1 MRMRLSTAV
10 LAVLMALPLA
20 LWAAPTHT
28 FTGIVT
34 DTKCGLTHPSGVTA
48 AQCTN
53 ACVKMGA
60 HYALAVGSH
69 VYQLDGHAKQLH
81 RLAGEEVVVRGKLEN
96 GQIHVQRVRAQR

>member
-1 MRMRLSTAV
+1 MRMRFSTAV
-10 LAVLMALPLA
+10 MAALMMMPLA
-20 LWAAPTHT
+20 LWAAPTHSY
-28 FTGIVT
+28 TGTVT

-60 HYALAVGSH
+60 HYALAVGNQ

-81 RLAGEEVVVRGKLEN
+81 RLAGDKVVVTGRMEQ
-96 GQIHVQRVRAQR
+96 GQIHVVRVRAAR